1 MKKVNYNWLIDE
13 INNLKNKDAEL
24 LKSHLFEFDN
34 FINLSN
40 YKIES
45 SHEIIHKVESNLK
58 KLKEIIESYELKLKI
73 EQEIGESEI
82 FNEVKNTVEK
92 LPVNFTVDSHLIN
105 RTLKDH
111 KEEKFLNRK
120 KCIHDVII
128 SAFI

>member
-40 YKIES
+40 YKTES
-45 SHEIIHKVESNLK
+45 SHEIIYKVESNLK

-92 LPVNFTVDSHLIN
+92 LPVNFTVDSHFIN